1 MRKIVVQLAV
11 SLDSFIEDANGN
23 YDWCF
28 TDDDYGMKDFFT
40 RIDTILM
47 GRKTYEHIV
56 STGNETMPGYA

>member
-28 TDDDYGMKDFFT
+28 TDDDYGMKDFFYPY
-40 RIDTILM
+40 RYHPDGEKNL
-47 GRKTYEHIV
+47 RTYCKHRE
-56 STGNETMPGYA
+56 